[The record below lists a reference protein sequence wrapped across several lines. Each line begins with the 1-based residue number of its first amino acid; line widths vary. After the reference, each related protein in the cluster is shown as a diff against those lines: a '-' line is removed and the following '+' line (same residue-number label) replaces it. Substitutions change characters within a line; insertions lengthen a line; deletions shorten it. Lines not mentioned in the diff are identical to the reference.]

1 MICAPGA
8 RRSANRRQ
16 RSAKLHRRR
25 NKAVQAAGETAR
37 KEFKNDKASAEVFV
51 GAGPVPHAHLQEFG
65 TSRHGPQPFARPA
78 WDAGK
83 NQVLDTIKDE
93 LAVQIT
99 KARSGLRARRQGWRQ
114 RAKSEME
121 EAITALLSGVAGG
134 RRFWTRAPQKQ
145 ADGSAMPRPYVVLF
159 RIDGVPSYH
168 YQGRDLI
175 SSRIQANCYSDT
187 FTSAKADGPRPD
199 RRRRGP

>member
-1 MICAPGA
+1 M
-8 RRSANRRQ
+8 
-16 RSAKLHRRR
+16 H
-25 NKAVQAAGETAR
+25 R

-99 KARSGLRARRQGWRQ
+99 KAAQRLARKAARLA
-114 RAKSEME
+114 AK
-121 EAITALLSGVAGG
+121 G
-134 RRFWTRAPQKQ
+134 
-145 ADGSAMPRPYVVLF
+145 
-159 RIDGVPSYH
+159 
-168 YQGRDLI
+168 
-175 SSRIQANCYSDT
+175 
-187 FTSAKADGPRPD
+187 
-199 RRRRGP
+199 